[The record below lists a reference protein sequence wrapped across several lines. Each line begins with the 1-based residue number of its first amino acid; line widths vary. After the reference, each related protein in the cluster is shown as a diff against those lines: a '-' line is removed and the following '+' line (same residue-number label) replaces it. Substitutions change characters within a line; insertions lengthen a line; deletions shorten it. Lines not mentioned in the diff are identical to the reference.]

1 MIDHIVEK
9 TQQEKIFMVTHSQ
22 GGAAFFVM
30 ASERPE
36 YQKKVI
42 ALSALAPAAFMSRTG
57 ISLFQMLCFVAN
69 DNV

>member
-1 MIDHIVEK
+1 
-9 TQQEKIFMVTHSQ
+9 
-22 GGAAFFVM
+22 M

-69 DNV
+69 DNVWFKISNFNITNHCWSLLLKYS